1 MDFIIGLLMTWKQ
14 HDSVM
19 VVVGKLKKETH
30 FIPLKST
37 HKDDDIAKIFMKD
50 IFKLHGLPKAIVS
63 DRDVKFTSNFWKGLF
78 AYLGTKLNFNT
89 AYHPQTDGQT

>member
-1 MDFIIGLLMTWKQ
+1 
-14 HDSVM
+14 M
-19 VVVGKLKKETH
+19 VVVDRLTKAAH
-30 FIPLKST
+30 FIPVNST
-37 HKDDDIAKIFMKD
+37 HQTGDIAKIFMKE

-89 AYHPQTDGQT
+89 TYHPYTDGHTHRVCFKTCFTCV